1 MTDLKLKVGWLGHKS
16 VTIGDGLR
24 TYSRYTTAGLA
35 GRGAEVVF
43 VHHEHSLDDGRSSFS
58 LHGTPVFQRR
68 LVLSLGRSRARL
80 EGILR
85 EQQVDVVHLSAPFS
99 TLDFTLPR
107 LCHRLGVPL
116 VESFHVPFASRR
128 SVWSAL
134 ASTVYR
140 IYARALAESDRVIV
154 MGAAQ
159 QRILER
165 LGVPSARITRLHN
178 GIDLERYRPGPSTAL
193 ASFDA
198 TRIFCFF
205 GRVDPEKR
213 VEVLLQAFLAA
224 SPPATMRFVVV
235 GDGVDLPK
243 LRRRYTDQRIVF
255 TGTILDE
262 QRRIDI
268 LRASDAFFLPSQLEA
283 ESLAVMEAMAC
294 GLAVVATDVGNHS
307 EVLDGAGV
315 VLSQVRISEELRET
329 MRDLID
335 SPEKCR
341 AMGALARER
350 ALLLFAIDSHVDV
363 LLQTYGSVMR
373 EPMIRP

>member
-24 TYSRYTTAGLA
+24 TYSRYATAGLA
-35 GRGAEVVF
+35 DRGAEVVF

-58 LHGTPVFQRR
+58 LRGTPVFQRR
-68 LVLSLGRSRARL
+68 LVVSLGQSRTRL

-85 EQQVDVVHLSAPFS
+85 EQRVDVVHLSAPFS

-107 LCHRLGVPL
+107 LCHGLGIPL
-116 VESFHVPFASRR
+116 VVSFHVPFASSR
-128 SVWSAL
+128 SVWSTL

-140 IYARALAESDRVIV
+140 LYARALAESDRVIV
-154 MGAAQ
+154 MGVAQ

-165 LGVPSARITRLHN
+165 LGVPTSRITRLHN
-178 GIDLERYRPGPSTAL
+178 GIDLEKYRPGPSNAL

-198 TRIFCFF
+198 TRIFSFF

-224 SPPATMRFVVV
+224 SPPPTMRFVVV
-235 GDGVDLPK
+235 GSGVDLPR
-243 LRRRYTDQRIVF
+243 LRRRYTDPRIVF

-294 GLAVVATDVGNHS
+294 GIAVVATDVGNHS
-307 EVLDGAGV
+307 EVLDGAGAL
-315 VLSQVRISEELRET
+315 LSVDRLRDELRET

-335 SPEKCR
+335 SPARCR

-350 ALLLFAIDSHVDV
+350 ALQLFAIGSHVDV